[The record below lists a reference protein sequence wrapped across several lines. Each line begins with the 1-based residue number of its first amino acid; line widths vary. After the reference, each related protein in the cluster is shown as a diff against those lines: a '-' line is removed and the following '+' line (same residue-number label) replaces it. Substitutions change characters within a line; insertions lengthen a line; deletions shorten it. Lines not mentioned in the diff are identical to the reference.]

1 MVADVGNFHYGPGH
15 PMKPHRIRMTHSL
28 VMSYELYKHMSIYR
42 AAPATKHEMTQ
53 FHTDDYVD
61 FLNKVVPDNTWK
73 FQKELAKY
81 NLEDDCPVFDGM
93 FDFFSLSAGSSMEGA
108 ARLNRGFSDICINW
122 SGGLH
127 HAKKSEA
134 SGFCYINDI
143 VLAIL
148 ELLRHH
154 SRVLYIDIDVHHG
167 DGVEEAFYTT
177 DRVMTC
183 SFHKYGE
190 FFPGTGDLRDIGE
203 SKGKYYSVNFPL
215 KDGINDESY
224 LTVFVPVIKAII
236 EWYQPGA
243 IVLQCGTDSLAGDK
257 IGCFNLSMDGHAQ
270 CVDFVKSFDLPIL
283 VLGGGGYSIRNVSR
297 TWAYETGVLVG
308 AEMDRNLPFNDYMD
322 YYGPDYTLN
331 VPSRN
336 LENRNTPEYLDRIK
350 TQVLQNLER
359 TKFAP
364 SVQMHSVPNTP
375 MFNRDVDEEF
385 DMEADLEISK
395 DTRVTQSVIDNQIV
409 STSELYES
417 DALGLPSSDIRDN
430 YKNNKLLNEEVPVIP
445 DESLKKKF
453 KSENIS
459 SHDTTNPI
467 KLEKSNKPLLMSSVK
482 NISFNESDSLVK
494 SQNED
499 VSSDYA
505 QSLVDTQ
512 STKSSSLP
520 GNTNRDGSK
529 LSSSNLSDKI
539 ESDLDNS
546 ISLNTVDSLP
556 VENASCKNI
565 DGAGSDLIPEIAM
578 KSPNI
583 SVENTAANEKDVNTS
598 KDEASPKPNLS
609 SPINEKITSNTTT
622 VSSYGDMAK
631 SSNGTTDI
639 TTITSSIDPSIST
652 DNSDKIRPKIEV
664 DNKSIIKGIS
674 NFSETAQEIPITSK
688 ISPTTT
694 TIDNALY
701 NQANDS
707 TIPSQEITKAEI
719 LEKNNL
725 SNNFESTSKIEKSEK
740 IPTEK
745 TPLNPIAEL
754 LETDISMDID
764 NVTESQIS
772 NISNDMEICENE
784 QGERLAPVDNPHTNS
799 ELINRN
805 LPLLTDVV
813 TTDLTNIS
821 ESNSEISSKISGLA
835 SKLEDIDTL
844 KEIKGQS
851 VEAIP
856 SADLLS
862 THSTLNANFI
872 RPMDVVTEGDGK
884 TDKKPC
890 NENINQDP
898 NYSEIPTRDTASYP
912 SLISSIKDTGNQNK
926 FSTLDNLNNL
936 PTVSSVTSNNANSK
950 SRNDSGTNDKNIPSD
965 KSKSTASNEA
975 SKIIESDSL
984 KDQPMQVN
992 SNSQNN
998 KTQQKEN
1005 KEKSGSISS
1014 VSSQSSPRQ
1023 NPILKIK
1030 LSTQSGDLE
1039 SVKKSMNVQSL
1050 DRKGDAVSKKDD
1062 TKNEQA

>member
-1 MVADVGNFHYGPGH
+1 
-15 PMKPHRIRMTHSL
+15 
-28 VMSYELYKHMSIYR
+28 MSIYR

-53 FHTDDYVD
+53 FHTDDYVE

-395 DTRVTQSVIDNQIV
+395 DTRVTQSIIDNQIV

-417 DALGLPSSDIRDN
+417 DALGLPSSEIRDN
-430 YKNNKLLNEEVPVIP
+430 YKNNKLLNEEVPTIP
-445 DESLKKKF
+445 DENIKKKF
-453 KSENIS
+453 KSENDS
-459 SHDTTNPI
+459 SHDTTNSN
-467 KLEKSNKPLLMSSVK
+467 KLEKSANPLLLSSPK
-482 NISFNESDSLVK
+482 KIPFNESESLGK

-499 VSSDYA
+499 GSSIVVEPSA
-505 QSLVDTQ
+505 DTQ
-512 STKSSSLP
+512 STKSLSLSENLNP
-520 GNTNRDGSK
+520 DSSK

-539 ESDLDNS
+539 ESGLDNT
-546 ISLNTVDSLP
+546 ISMNSVNSPPDENDSNKNTNDQV
-556 VENASCKNI
+556 
-565 DGAGSDLIPEIAM
+565 SDLIPEIAM
-578 KSPNI
+578 KSPIFSN
-583 SVENTAANEKDVNTS
+583 ENTLANEKVVITS
-598 KDEASPKPNLS
+598 KDEASPKPYLS
-609 SPINEKITSNTTT
+609 SHINEKITSNTTA
-622 VSSYGDMAK
+622 VSSVGSVTMPP
-631 SSNGTTDI
+631 NGTANMAAL
-639 TTITSSIDPSIST
+639 TSSIDSTRSVDNLNKIS
-652 DNSDKIRPKIEV
+652 SKIET
-664 DNKSIIKGIS
+664 DNKSILKGIS
-674 NFSETAQEIPITSK
+674 NHSDTVQEIPITSK
-688 ISPTTT
+688 ISPTLTT
-694 TIDNALY
+694 TEDTLL
-701 NQANDS
+701 NQVNDS
-707 TIPSQEITKAEI
+707 IIPSQGIIKAEI
-719 LEKNNL
+719 LEKNKVNNNL
-725 SNNFESTSKIEKSEK
+725 ESTTMMGKSEK
-740 IPTEK
+740 SPIEK
-745 TPLNPIAEL
+745 TSLNPIAEL
-754 LETDISMDID
+754 IETDISMDID
-764 NVTESQIS
+764 NATDSQIS
-772 NISNDMEICENE
+772 TTSNNMEICENE
-784 QGERLAPVDNPHTNS
+784 QDERLAPVGNS
-799 ELINRN
+799 DLININ
-805 LPLLTDVV
+805 PPLLRDVV
-813 TTDLTNIS
+813 TPNLTNTP
-821 ESNSEISSKISGLA
+821 ESNTETNSKISGLA
-835 SKLEDIDTL
+835 SKLDDLDKL
-844 KEIKGQS
+844 KESKGQN
-851 VEAIP
+851 EGAKP
-856 SADLLS
+856 STDLSS
-862 THSTLNANFI
+862 THSTLNTNMSI
-872 RPMDVVTEGDGK
+872 PMDVVNQDDGNS
-884 TDKKPC
+884 DKNPS
-890 NENINQDP
+890 NENTKLDSNS
-898 NYSEIPTRDTASYP
+898 SEILTSDTTSYP
-912 SLISSIKDTGNQNK
+912 SLISSIRDTGSQNT
-926 FSTLDNLNNL
+926 FPTTNNLNNDL
-936 PTVSSVTSNNANSK
+936 SSVSRVTSNNTDSL
-950 SRNDSGTNDKNIPSD
+950 SRNDSGTNDKNISND
-965 KSKSTASNEA
+965 KSESTTETSN
-975 SKIIESDSL
+975 IIVSDSG
-984 KDQPMQVN
+984 KDQIKEDN
-992 SNSQNN
+992 SNSQKV
-998 KTQQKEN
+998 KTQQAEN
-1005 KEKSGSISS
+1005 KENSGS
-1014 VSSQSSPRQ
+1014 VGLASSQSSPRQ

-1039 SVKKSMNVQSL
+1039 SVKKSLNAQSM
-1050 DRKGDAVSKKDD
+1050 DRKDDAASNKGS
-1062 TKNEQA
+1062 TKNEKI